1 MKYCPY
7 CGAELNG
14 EGSNYCAE
22 CGREL
27 APAPR
32 DGKNREPKKQKRRK
46 DQTPR
51 SMIITTATTTTCC
64 CDADAQR
71 EGVDKGLVKRI
82 VLLTL
87 MVAVVILLR
96 CCAVPVVKSPPSSCN
111 KANTRTRWR
120 YEVLSRAMWSR
131 ARPSTSCASRT
142 LAGSFSSPV

>member
-46 DQTPR
+46 DQNATEHDN
-51 SMIITTATTTTCC
+51 TTATTTTCC
-64 CDADAQR
+64 
-71 EGVDKGLVKRI
+71 
-82 VLLTL
+82 L
-87 MVAVVILLR
+87 M
-96 CCAVPVVKSPPSSCN
+96 
-111 KANTRTRWR
+111 TRTHSERAWTKGSSS
-120 YEVLSRAMWSR
+120 VSCCSRSW
-131 ARPSTSCASRT
+131 
-142 LAGSFSSPV
+142 

>member
-46 DQTPR
+46 DQN
-51 SMIITTATTTTCC
+51 ATEHDNYDGYYDDVLPE
-64 CDADAQR
+64 DADAQR
-71 EGVDKGLVKRI
+71 DGVDKGLVKRI

-87 MVAVVILLR
+87 MVAVVIAGCVVALYLL
-96 CCAVPVVKSPPSSCN
+96 
-111 KANTRTRWR
+111 
-120 YEVLSRAMWSR
+120 
-131 ARPSTSCASRT
+131 
-142 LAGSFSSPV
+142 